1 MTKNNFKEDNLNITK
16 EGRKRKKK
24 SDKRI
29 SSKRTSRVAIYR
41 AYYIK

>member
-24 SDKRI
+24 
-29 SSKRTSRVAIYR
+29 TV
-41 AYYIK
+41 IKELVPKELPEQLFIELTT